1 MATPQWN
8 AMVASG
14 GIGSVSALEA
24 TVSNIVHPVTYWPLE
39 KSVLALATA
48 LITGMPVALYQST
61 TLAAVG
67 VIAADAVAGTMPM
80 ATATM
85 PRAAA
90 VRRAS
95 RGR

>member
-1 MATPQWN
+1 
-8 AMVASG
+8 MVASG
-14 GIGSVSALEA
+14 GNASVSAFEA

-48 LITGMPVALYQST
+48 LTTGMPVALYQRM

-67 VIAADAVAGTMPM
+67 VITADAVAGTIPM

-90 VRRAS
+90 IRRAS